1 MANVDRSRCNPAV
14 RTKPNQTTGN
24 HLQAFFPP
32 RTCDKPKQ
40 WSKHSIW
47 SVFLSQPG
55 SDKAVMSSPE
65 LFSQTQQKAPREQ
78 HIEQH
83 EWSNVSAQPRCNELP
98 PEALQGNDGGA
109 GGRSSAAAAS
119 SRPHDSCAAKRTF
132 SESRRLP
139 AGESRGR
146 ELVRPSVRA
155 RYFLFHTRLYLLRHG
170 SPTSTAG
177 FRCHLKFTPRS
188 CCATLAAHSPP
199 LTKTNARTEGRGEG
213 RPAGAP
219 AGHGDRVA

>member
-1 MANVDRSRCNPAV
+1 
-14 RTKPNQTTGN
+14 
-24 HLQAFFPP
+24 
-32 RTCDKPKQ
+32 
-40 WSKHSIW
+40 
-47 SVFLSQPG
+47 
-55 SDKAVMSSPE
+55 MSSPE

-98 PEALQGNDGGA
+98 PEALQGNDLQLQPHHHVRTTA
-109 GGRSSAAAAS
+109 APQRGRSRKAVGFRPANHGAES
-119 SRPHDSCAAKRTF
+119 SS
-132 SESRRLP
+132 
-139 AGESRGR
+139 
-146 ELVRPSVRA
+146 VRPSVRA